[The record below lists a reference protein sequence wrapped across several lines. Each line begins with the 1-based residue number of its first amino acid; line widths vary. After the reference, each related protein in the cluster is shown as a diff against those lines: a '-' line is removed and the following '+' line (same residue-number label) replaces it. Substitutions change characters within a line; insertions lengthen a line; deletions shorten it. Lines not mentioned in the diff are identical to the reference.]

1 MRNPVAFETLITNLV
16 HHLTSTTIAR
26 SESKKIDVVV
36 GLDARGFLLGPIVAM
51 RLGAA
56 FVPIR
61 KKGKLPGECVS
72 AIYEKEYG
80 AVSYFGHFRS
90 YENAKCW
97 LTGLL

>member
-1 MRNPVAFETLITNLV
+1 
-16 HHLTSTTIAR
+16 
-26 SESKKIDVVV
+26 
-36 GLDARGFLLGPIVAM
+36 M